1 MSASSWQA
9 RGTQRGQGP
18 RGENR
23 ALPCQGFEDKW
34 KPAALLR
41 ATLIMLVF
49 ALLTGCGGLGSTN
62 PPGAA
67 GNPVYI
73 TFKAPQTYDKVLLT
87 LTDLGMRPAAPCI
100 HSTETDK
107 NGQITQ
113 WMGWGPFDE
122 GGNGDRFFQLS
133 TLFAAATPLAPA
145 NWLDRLR
152 ANPTIKEVRTE
163 AQTVS
168 CPGSHLGTPPPGT
181 PILLP
186 RDQIGL
192 YARVTFAGSM
202 GPYDAALYAMSRL
215 GLRLA
220 DPCYEQQRAH
230 GTAPPWHPMG
240 QQQGFAATHQLV
252 VATTELAST
261 QWQEQVRETPGVQAA
276 EIPAVMQC

>member
-1 MSASSWQA
+1 MIGSRWIA
-9 RGTQRGQGP
+9 RR
-18 RGENR
+18 R
-23 ALPCQGFEDKW
+23 PCPVRRVEDRW
-34 KPAALLR
+34 KPGTLLR

-49 ALLTGCGGLGSTN
+49 ALLTGCGGVGGTS

-67 GNPVYI
+67 DNPVYI
-73 TFKAPQTYDKVLLT
+73 TFKAPQPYDKVLLA

-113 WMGWGPFDE
+113 WMGWAPFDE
-122 GGNGDRFFQLS
+122 GGNGDRFFQLN

-145 NWLDRLR
+145 DWLDRLR
-152 ANPTIKEVRTE
+152 ADPTIKEVHTE

-168 CPGSHLGTPPPGT
+168 CPTDHRGTPPPGT
-181 PILLP
+181 LILLP

-202 GPYDAALYAMSRL
+202 GDYDAALYAMSTL

-220 DPCYEQQRAH
+220 DPCYEQKRAQ

-240 QQQGFAATHQLV
+240 QQQDFATAHQLI

-276 EIPAVMQC
+276 EIPAMARC